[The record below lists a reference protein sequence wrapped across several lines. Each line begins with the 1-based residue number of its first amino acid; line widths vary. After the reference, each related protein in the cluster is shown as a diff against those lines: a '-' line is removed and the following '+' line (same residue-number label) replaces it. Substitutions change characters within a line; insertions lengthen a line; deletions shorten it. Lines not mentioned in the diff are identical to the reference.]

1 MKWSRY
7 NHLFKGEN
15 KFFLYNALS
24 NSFAELDED
33 FYHQLSNA
41 PAEPCSIDID
51 GDLREQL
58 LTMKV
63 WVKDDR
69 DEVNRIKYLTQKRRF
84 FDKHL
89 ELTINPTLQCNFAC
103 PYCFEESHP
112 NIYMS
117 DEVEEGII
125 RFIQAH
131 NTVKSL
137 HITWFGGEPLLA
149 FERIVSLT
157 QKIQALNLNYRAG
170 MITNGYLFTENIASQ
185 LTDLNIRKVQITI
198 DGNERTHDSRRCLRS
213 GKGTFKKIVDNVEM
227 LQRIAPEVR
236 VNLRVNIDA
245 TNQDDFIELHRFF
258 TDKHYPNLVVSPAFV
273 TDLSGCNVDDCIFDT
288 ERKLQFIFKMKHEH
302 GLNCIPFYPLSH
314 RYECTVRNANTVVI
328 GPEGELYKCWNDV
341 GNKDAVVGYVDGK
354 ITNETLL
361 LRYLTGADPF
371 EDPKCR
377 ECLLLPV
384 CGGGCPYSRLKK
396 EYEQKEVELCSLMK
410 DHLDEFLLYHYHHVM
425 EQKDYKTKTI

>member
-1 MKWSRY
+1 MWVGWCLECEENYPWLKEQVVKELFDVWMTYHPDADVVLPYYDADYAQRLLVSPEKKSADVCMFVSNPA
-7 NHLFKGEN
+7 NH
-15 KFFLYNALS
+15 S
-24 NSFAELDED
+24 
-33 FYHQLSNA
+33 Q
-41 PAEPCSIDID
+41 
-51 GDLREQL
+51 R
-58 LTMKV
+58 
-63 WVKDDR
+63 KD
-69 DEVNRIKYLTQKRRF
+69 
-84 FDKHL
+84 
-89 ELTINPTLQCNFAC
+89 
-103 PYCFEESHP
+103 
-112 NIYMS
+112 
-117 DEVEEGII
+117 
-125 RFIQAH
+125 
-131 NTVKSL
+131 
-137 HITWFGGEPLLA
+137 

-288 ERKLQFIFKMKHEH
+288 ERKLQFIFKMKQEH

-341 GNKDAVVGYVDGK
+341 GNKDAVIGNVDGK

-377 ECLLLPV
+377 ECLLHCRFV
-384 CGGGCPYSRLKK
+384 
-396 EYEQKEVELCSLMK
+396 VAAV
-410 DHLDEFLLYHYHHVM
+410 HTHV
-425 EQKDYKTKTI
+425 